1 MTPMLSEGRQPAIA
15 GRVHR
20 QGKIGVKPDD
30 LLPAVTLHSTAG
42 REVDVAAEATHR
54 HVVIVFYPGDR
65 EGLRYPELAGCTAE
79 ACAFRDHLD
88 TLRGLGA
95 VLSGVSLQ
103 STERQRQFVEREHL
117 SFELL
122 SDDQKKLVSAL
133 GIPIWISNAGEEF
146 VTRTTVVVSKG
157 GHVAAV
163 FEDVDMVGHVEGVI
177 EVVRQL

>member
-1 MTPMLSEGRQPAIA
+1 VS
-15 GRVHR
+15 R
-20 QGKIGVKPDD
+20 QGKVQTKPGD
-30 LLPAVTLHSTAG
+30 LLRSVTLHSTSG

-54 HVVIVFYPGDR
+54 HVVMFFYPGDR
-65 EGLRYPELAGCTAE
+65 EGLRYPELAGCTVE

-88 TLRGLGA
+88 TLCGLGA
-95 VLSGVSLQ
+95 VLFGVSLQ

-133 GIPIWISNAGEEF
+133 GIPMWICEAGEEC
-146 VTRTTVVVSKG
+146 VARTTVVVARG
-157 GHVAAV
+157 GRVAAV
-163 FEDVDMVGHVEGVI
+163 FEDVDVAGHAEAVI